1 MNLIWSTNH
10 RHYVELQIDD
20 SINYFDENLC
30 KKEKERERERNYI
43 LKLYIKKFLRMY
55 KTLMIQSSDIFINDL
70 MHESI
75 NLDKVMCIE
84 SYLNMSFSK
93 IIWKFRLMTLNKSND
108 LLFSFI
114 NLVSFNSLFYQF
126 KIAVICSKSMLLQYI
141 CIFVYSWIVNYLS
154 ERNCFEKKTTWL
166 WNNISN
172 TVSIK
177 NSVWLM
183 T

>member
-1 MNLIWSTNH
+1 
-10 RHYVELQIDD
+10 
-20 SINYFDENLC
+20 
-30 KKEKERERERNYI
+30 
-43 LKLYIKKFLRMY
+43 MY
-55 KTLMIQSSDIFINDL
+55 KTLMTQSSDIFINDL

-141 CIFVYSWIVNYLS
+141 YLFIP
-154 ERNCFEKKTTWL
+154 E
-166 WNNISN
+166 
-172 TVSIK
+172 
-177 NSVWLM
+177 
-183 T
+183 